1 MPDEQEA
8 QQLDSFIDI
17 DTSDIPEAKVLPEGE
32 QRVRLKGC
40 VQQLSK
46 PKEGGGGNN
55 PMIVA
60 TYTIPSEPMVEDI
73 RFYVNLPTPDM
84 DERSRNRAGRG
95 FATWKEA
102 HGLPQ
107 SGKIDLTQIGNSG
120 IEVYV
125 HLTIEEY
132 QGTPSNK
139 ISRFIRK
146 AS

>member
-1 MPDEQEA
+1 MPEEEAA

-32 QRVRLKGC
+32 QRIRLKGC
-40 VQQLSK
+40 EQRLSSK
-46 PKEGGGGNN
+46 QN